1 MRDYSYRDGG
11 AHMAAV
17 KADRER
23 PFHHESAFIRFRP
36 YRSEGEWEGRDP
48 LDFRTA
54 SESLPAGTKI

>member
-11 AHMAAV
+11 THMAAV

-36 YRSEGEWEGRDP
+36 YRSEGEWEGRNP
-48 LDFRTA
+48 LNLRTA
-54 SESLPAGTKI
+54 STSNPAR